1 MNNIKLNFFKYVH
14 QYINQ
19 YFLFDNPN
27 MLPIEQYKKL
37 TDIEKKAHNK
47 LKKNISKQNNELKKE
62 LIYVKMD
69 IITGSNNCDEKYHEW
84 INEHKEIIL
93 PELIDKFRSHEDQL
107 KINPEMYLIHMLKM
121 NKILETN
128 NKKMFQAISLRTS
141 MTDKYVHFD
150 SSTLKDIFNK
160 VGKNITNEELWKKY
174 FNIDNKK
181 LKLKDYS
188 FNYQISTDGISVSI
202 NFIKNDKIEEKQQK
216 SLNMAN
222 ASKQSK
228 IDRKGK
234 TKEEIIEL
242 NIKKK
247 ENDKFKKNAEMEKQ
261 KKQLKEKREQFKLLS
276 KEEKEKIKLR
286 MKIIKNNVEYIEDAI
301 KNSQMYEILKKAF
314 ENGKIAYGDPG
325 MRALLAILGKG
336 KQQIIKKS
344 KLKNKR
350 RIKRNKCN
358 KKEKRKS
365 II

>member
-1 MNNIKLNFFKYVH
+1 MNNIKLNFFKYIH

-19 YFLFDNPN
+19 YFLFDDPN

-37 TDIEKKAHNK
+37 TDIEKRAHNK
-47 LKKNISKQNNELKKE
+47 LKKNISKQNKELKKE

-93 PELIDKFRSHEDQL
+93 PQLIDKFRSHEDQL

-150 SSTLKDIFNK
+150 SSTLKDIFNE

-202 NFIKNDKIEEKQQK
+202 NFIKNDKIEGKQQK

-247 ENDKFKKNAEMEKQ
+247 ENDKFKKMQKWRNK

-276 KEEKEKIKLR
+276 KEKEQIKLR
-286 MKIIKNNVEYIEDAI
+286 MKIIK
-301 KNSQMYEILKKAF
+301 K
-314 ENGKIAYGDPG
+314 
-325 MRALLAILGKG
+325 
-336 KQQIIKKS
+336 
-344 KLKNKR
+344 
-350 RIKRNKCN
+350 
-358 KKEKRKS
+358 
-365 II
+365 